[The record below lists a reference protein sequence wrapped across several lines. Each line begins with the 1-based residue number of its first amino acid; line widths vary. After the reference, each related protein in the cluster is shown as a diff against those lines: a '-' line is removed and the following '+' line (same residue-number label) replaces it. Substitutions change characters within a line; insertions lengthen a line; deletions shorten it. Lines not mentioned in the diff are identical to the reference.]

1 MDRII
6 TIDGKAVGFRATA
19 LTPRLYRHKIGRDI
33 IQDMNG
39 LRKALAK
46 ATSLGADATEEERR
60 DAQLSALDLEVFENM
75 AWVMARQ
82 YDGNIPNNPDD
93 WLDGF
98 DTFSVYEILP
108 GLLELWAKNEKTTA
122 VPKKK

>member
-6 TIDGKAVGFRATA
+6 TIDGKDVGFRATA

-98 DTFSVYEILP
+98 ETFSVYEILP